1 MTATDAEPRFAV
13 DSSVAVAALD
23 ESHAGHSS
31 SRAAVLA
38 HRPALAGHAAFET
51 YSVLTRL
58 PGVLRVAPA
67 TASAIVSRAFPRIC
81 WLGPV
86 EYEDLMVRL
95 GVLGIAGG
103 AVYDALVGQA
113 AAAHGTTLLTR
124 DRRAER
130 TYRLLDL
137 SYEVIGG

>member
-1 MTATDAEPRFAV
+1 MTAIDADARFAV
-13 DSSVAVAALD
+13 DTSVAVAALD
-23 ESHAGHSS
+23 ESHAGHSI
-31 SRAAVLA
+31 SRSVLRR

-58 PGVLRVAPA
+58 PGALRVAPA
-67 TASAIVSRAFPRIC
+67 AASDLVRQVFPRIC

-86 EYEDLMVRL
+86 EYEDLTNSL

-113 AAAHGTTLLTR
+113 AAVHGYTLLTR
-124 DRRAER
+124 DRRAAR
-130 TYRLLDL
+130 TYQVLDL
-137 SYEVIGG
+137 RFEVIGA